1 MDSQVAINAHRVTGA
16 LLTLSFVVF
25 LVGGI
30 MFAARNGMAGNPAPT
45 FAYFVVERGFVAAAA
60 VVAAIGLWLLATI
73 LSEAR
78 GDALAP
84 ARLAA
89 AVYAIAT
96 ALLVVGEASRL
107 QQDRYLHAPVVAYV
121 ILAFLTQAT
130 LGVILVR
137 TGFLPAWIGW
147 AAIVWNLAWLVVL
160 PLASPRDIFFPVL
173 HHFLPLLA
181 GIALLRRG

>member
-1 MDSQVAINAHRVTGA
+1 MDSQVAINAQRVTGA
-16 LLTLSFVVF
+16 LLTLSFFVF
-25 LVGGI
+25 LVGGL
-30 MFAARNGMAGNPAPT
+30 MFWARNGMAGNPAPN

-60 VVAAIGLWLLATI
+60 VIAAIGLWLLATI
-73 LSEAR
+73 LGDAH

-89 AVYAIAT
+89 AAFAIAT

-107 QQDRYLHAPVVAYV
+107 QQDRYLRAPVVAYV
-121 ILAFLTQAT
+121 ILAFLTQAA

-147 AAIVWNLAWLVVL
+147 ATIAWNLAWLIVL
-160 PLASPRDIFFPVL
+160 PIVTPRDIFYPVL